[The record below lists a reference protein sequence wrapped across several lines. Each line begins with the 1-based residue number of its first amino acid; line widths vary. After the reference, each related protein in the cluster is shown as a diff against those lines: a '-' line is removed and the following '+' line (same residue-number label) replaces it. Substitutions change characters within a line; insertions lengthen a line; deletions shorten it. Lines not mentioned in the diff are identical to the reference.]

1 MKNLVGMILFFGM
14 AIDVAIDVAKD
25 RQEKHGSPI
34 GKTTLACGQRFNT
47 HLGVNQATHI
57 QKTRWNIG
65 TGIEVLSKL
74 FSMNRR

>member
-47 HLGVNQATHI
+47 HLGVNQATHL
-57 QKTRWNIG
+57 QTTR
-65 TGIEVLSKL
+65 
-74 FSMNRR
+74 